1 MHISQL
7 FKNYLTTGIRKKK
20 AEEAYDIWSSSY
32 DSQPDNL
39 MLYLDQVLFTG
50 FLNTVSLRNKVVLDF
65 GCGTGRH
72 WKAMYDHRPAQMIG
86 IDASEGM
93 LEQLRQKHP
102 RATVMQNKGNQLF
115 TIEGSTIDV
124 LVCTL
129 TIAHIKNIEELFE
142 DWNRLV
148 KQDGNIYLSD
158 YHPILLQNG
167 GKRDFSLNGEKYS
180 IINYVHS
187 LNKIKTLA
195 HKYGWRL
202 KLEEQKWIDEE
213 VKCFYEKQGAMSV
226 YNKFKGSPVIYGLHF
241 YKQ

>member
-1 MHISQL
+1 
-7 FKNYLTTGIRKKK
+7 
-20 AEEAYDIWSSSY
+20 
-32 DSQPDNL
+32 
-39 MLYLDQVLFTG
+39 
-50 FLNTVSLRNKVVLDF
+50 
-65 GCGTGRH
+65 
-72 WKAMYDHRPAQMIG
+72 MYDHRPAQMIG

-195 HKYGWRL
+195 LKYGWRL